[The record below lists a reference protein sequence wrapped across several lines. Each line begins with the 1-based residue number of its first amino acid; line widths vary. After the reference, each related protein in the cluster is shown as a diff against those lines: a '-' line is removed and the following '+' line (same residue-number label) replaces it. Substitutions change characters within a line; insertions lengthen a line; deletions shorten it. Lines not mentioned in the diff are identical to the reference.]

1 MNSYGDDD
9 DDASSS
15 SDSEDE
21 ILRQFEMSVS
31 RSQNFRTAAANIGEQ
46 QPQQTHPSLGRR
58 HKFTRLSDQEE
69 GSTEPSDC
77 EGTHPDTDLGIMIDK
92 DLASSSHL
100 LICPDE
106 SKKPQI
112 LFFLEIRGC
121 KELRERAWK
130 DGGI

>member
-21 ILRQFEMSVS
+21 VLRQFEMSVS

-46 QPQQTHPSLGRR
+46 QPQQTHLSLGRR

-77 EGTHPDTDLGIMIDK
+77 EGTHPDADLGIMIDK
-92 DLASSSHL
+92 D
-100 LICPDE
+100 
-106 SKKPQI
+106 
-112 LFFLEIRGC
+112 
-121 KELRERAWK
+121 
-130 DGGI
+130 